1 MRKIPPSPFYGTSG
15 FLLVEAPPQAPI
27 IADCPSAAARFSI
40 AFDFARA
47 RFIFENIFK
56 LDVDI
61 AFSMCYTPDMRT
73 NFLNQLAIT
82 TSYFCWHILHKV
94 QPPDTLDRFQ
104 YRSRIRACIH
114 QLCWWERGPSRGHG
128 KQLSRCCHVL
138 FCVLWEFV
146 HLHLATKI
154 DRSANLDK

>member
-1 MRKIPPSPFYGTSG
+1 MRKISPSPFHGTSG

-27 IADCPSAAARFSI
+27 IADYPSAAARFSI
-40 AFDFARA
+40 AFDYAQA
-47 RFIFENIFK
+47 RFVFENIFE

-61 AFSMCYTPDMRT
+61 ILFMWYTPDIRT

-82 TSYFCWHILHKV
+82 TSYFCWHVLHKV

-146 HLHLATKI
+146 HLHLEKWIHGDTW
-154 DRSANLDK
+154 

>member
-1 MRKIPPSPFYGTSG
+1 MRKIPPSPFHGTSG
-15 FLLVEAPPQAPI
+15 FLLAEAPPQAPI
-27 IADCPSAAARFSI
+27 ISDCPSAAAWFSI
-40 AFDFARA
+40 AFDFARV
-47 RFIFENIFK
+47 RFIFENIFE

-61 AFSMCYTPDMRT
+61 VLFMWYTSDTRT
-73 NFLNQLAIT
+73 NFLNRFAIT
-82 TSYFCWHILHKV
+82 TSYFCWHVLHIV

-138 FCVLWEFV
+138 FCVLWKFV
-146 HLHLATKI
+146 HLHLEKWIHGDTW
-154 DRSANLDK
+154 